1 MSFAAQVAKSRGQP
15 ATVRIG
21 VVTSVIPPQVTVQG
35 TVLAQVGFLDGYS
48 PSLGDNVAVLGQSA
62 VSADGSSW
70 LVVGAVEAGAG
81 APLVGYG
88 RLIAWYERMTSTA
101 AAASPVGV
109 LRLDRLE
116 VPANRQLFILAQGHG
131 DGTTNGN
138 TLRLTVNFTTD
149 GTDATAASPVLVTS
163 RWEQT
168 DAAEPEFITCMKMF
182 QSSVNTSL
190 SLALSIV
197 LAAGAGNISTNS
209 DATRPAAIYVF
220 DQGTSIPASGVDL

>member
-21 VVTSVIPPQVTVQG
+21 TVVSVLPPAVTVQG
-35 TVLAQVGFLDGYS
+35 TTLNDVGFLRGYS
-48 PSLGDNVAVLGQSA
+48 PQIGDTVAVLGQSA
-62 VSADGSSW
+62 VTADAASW
-70 LVVGAVEAGAG
+70 LVMNAIEPGSSD
-81 APLVGYG
+81 LLTGYG

-101 AAASPVGV
+101 AAGSPVGA
-109 LRLDRLE
+109 LRLGRLT
-116 VPANRQLFILAQGHG
+116 VPANRQLFILAQGHA

-149 GTDATAASPVLVTS
+149 GTDATAASPVLTTS

-168 DAAEPEFITCMKMF
+168 DAAEPEFITCMKLY
-182 QSSVNTSL
+182 QTTTAISL

-197 LAAGAGNISTNS
+197 LAAGAGNISINA

-220 DQGTSIPASGVDL
+220 DQGTALPANGVDL